1 MLERQ
6 KVLLRLVHEL
16 GEKGKHPS
24 KTYLDKLLFV
34 LQKES
39 PIEEKVKFYH
49 FYPHHYGPFSNLFYL
64 DLADLESR
72 GYLNGKYE
80 LSGEGRKIALGI
92 DKNVA
97 EMIKNAL
104 EMFGSK
110 EAAIKHVYANYP
122 QYTSKSRL
130 KETPRKD
137 GKPGICSIGYEK
149 KDIDLFLDLL
159 IQNDVETLVDVRRNP
174 FSMSSAYIGSRLES
188 TLKNAGIAYLHVPEL
203 GIDGEYRKNL
213 ESDKDYEE
221 LFSLYRREMLPK
233 NDEKARMVAKLGKE
247 KKIALMC
254 FEADKCHC
262 HRGVLAEKLEEWGM
276 KVEHL

>member
-1 MLERQ
+1 
-6 KVLLRLVHEL
+6 
-16 GEKGKHPS
+16 
-24 KTYLDKLLFV
+24 
-34 LQKES
+34 
-39 PIEEKVKFYH
+39 
-49 FYPHHYGPFSNLFYL
+49 LFYL
-64 DLADLESR
+64 DLADLKSK
-72 GYLNGKYE
+72 GYLDEKHE
-80 LSGEGRKIALGI
+80 LSEEGRKIALGI

-97 EMIKNAL
+97 EMIRDAV
-104 EMFGSK
+104 ERFGSEK
-110 EAAIKHVYANYP
+110 SMVGHVYGKYP
-122 QYTSKSRL
+122 QYTSKSKL
-130 KETPRKD
+130 KDTPKKN

-159 IQNDVETLVDVRRNP
+159 VQNDVEMLVDVRRNP

-188 TLKNAGIAYLHVPEL
+188 TLKKAGIDYLHVPEL

-233 NDEKARMVAKLGKE
+233 NEEKTRMVAKLGKE
-247 KKIALMC
+247 KRIALMC

-276 KVEHL
+276 RVEHL